1 MAKSTTTT
9 KSAPPK
15 TSAPAPAAPA
25 HPVTRRFTR
34 SRSDKWIAGV
44 AGGLARYFSIDVR
57 LMRIIAFVLCLTGAG
72 LLAYI
77 LIWIFVPQE

>member
-1 MAKSTTTT
+1 MAKAT
-9 KSAPPK
+9 KQV
-15 TSAPAPAAPA
+15 PAAPVA
-25 HPVTRRFTR
+25 PPTARRFTR

-44 AGGLARYFSIDVR
+44 AGGLARYFALDVR
-57 LMRIIAFVLCLTGAG
+57 LMRILTFVLCLTGAG